1 MGWERGQ
8 ADAHSKHPLPRRV
21 AWAFGSREIGFMLN
35 IQPIALPEVVA
46 NSIRKWLGADGAADF
61 MQWLVTLDAILT
73 AEAGNLLLQAAED
86 PSKVDEARAKAD
98 EAAEIRRFIE
108 RINKARTKDFQ
119 FEQCEIAPVT
129 VSQTPNLDT

>member
-73 AEAGNLLLQAAED
+73 AEAGNLLLQAAE
-86 PSKVDEARAKAD
+86 
-98 EAAEIRRFIE
+98 AAEIRRFIE